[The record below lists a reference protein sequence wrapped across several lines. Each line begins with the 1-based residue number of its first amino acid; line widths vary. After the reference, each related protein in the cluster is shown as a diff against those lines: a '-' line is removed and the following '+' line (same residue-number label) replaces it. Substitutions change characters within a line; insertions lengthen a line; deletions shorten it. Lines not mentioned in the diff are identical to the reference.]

1 MEGQDD
7 KQEEMSE
14 DLFNQIRGPSTSFG
28 GGSFKKPAGLGLNL
42 DAITKDRNDSK
53 VAQMKESLYD
63 DYKPLSSRKGDI
75 VSKAPNVPVMGG
87 SMVGKPKFNL

>member
-1 MEGQDD
+1 MEGQDN

-42 DAITKDRNDSK
+42 DAITKDRNDDK
-53 VAQMKESLYD
+53 VAQMKEILYD
-63 DYKPLSSRKGDI
+63 DYNPLSSRKGAV

-87 SMVGKPKFNL
+87 SIVGKPKFNL